1 MFKLLKFEAS
11 KLTRLLVFALV
22 FALIAFVKI
31 YNQSA
36 YQAQIP
42 KGSHESLGTQ
52 FENIATKFKEVAP
65 EDLLAKSTI
74 KKYEV
79 NVKRVIDGDT
89 FIDTNDNRYR
99 IAFIDA
105 PEKKQAFGNEA
116 SVFLKSLIEDQN
128 IKIKNLYKD
137 KYGRIV
143 AKAYFDNV
151 DIAHVLVEYGYA
163 WNQANAYNADK
174 DYAEK
179 LDELENSAKLN
190 KKGLWALSDNIL
202 PFEFRSKAGQS
213 D

>member
-11 KLTRLLVFALV
+11 KFTRLLVFALV
-22 FALIAFVKI
+22 FALIAFVKV
-31 YNQSA
+31 YNQND

-42 KGSHESLGTQ
+42 KGSHESLGAQ
-52 FENIATKFKEVAP
+52 FENIAAKFKEVAP
-65 EDLLAKSTI
+65 KDLLTKSEL

-116 SVFLKSLIEDQN
+116 SVFLKALIEDQN
-128 IKIKNLYKD
+128 IKIENLYKD
-137 KYGRIV
+137 KYGRVV

-151 DIAHVLVEYGYA
+151 DIAEVLVELGYA
-163 WNQANAYNADK
+163 WNQATFYNAEK
-174 DYAEK
+174 DYADKLEK
-179 LDELENSAKLN
+179 LETSAKEN
-190 KKGLWALSDNIL
+190 KLGLWASDNIES
-202 PFEFRSKAGQS
+202 PFEYRGSNS
-213 D
+213 E